1 MAALSQTL
9 LKELAAYYH
18 CEEGLPTLETI
29 EYLKTFHPLIS
40 ATNQDWIKVRWDRL
54 TEKERRIFQSPES
67 YCNVIS
73 EWYRSSKKE

>member
-9 LKELAAYYH
+9 LKELAAYYL
-18 CEEGLPTLETI
+18 CQEGLSTLETI
-29 EYLKTFHPLIS
+29 EYLTTFHPPIS
-40 ATNQDWIKVRWDRL
+40 ATNQDWVKLRWGQL
-54 TEKERRIFQSPES
+54 TEKERRIFQSPEN